1 MNTYS
6 IDDLI
11 CKTNRDTDI
20 KNKCMDAKW
29 GRGRMNLEI
38 VIDIYTPS
46 MLCIKQI
53 TCENLLYSSGNCGD
67 PNGKEIQ
74 KRGDICT
81 R

>member
-11 CKTNRDTDI
+11 CKTNKDTDV

-29 GRGRMNLEI
+29 GRRRMNLEI

-46 MLCIKQI
+46 IPCIKQI
-53 TCENLLYSSGNCGD
+53 TCETHCIAQGTVD
-67 PNGKEIQ
+67 PNGKEIR
-74 KRGDICT
+74 KRGDM
-81 R
+81 